1 MGPARRRP
9 PRPSATLG
17 AVPLHLPPP
26 LAAALWAH
34 AARDWPRECVGALG
48 GWVQGE
54 RFEARTL
61 YPLSN
66 VAAAPEREYVA
77 DPGEFLRALRAME
90 AEDLSL
96 VGLYHS
102 HPRGPASPSASDTRL
117 AAYPVPY
124 LIADVTRRRLSAY
137 LLPSGE
143 PVEVI
148 GEG

>member
-1 MGPARRRP
+1 MIR
-9 PRPSATLG
+9 PRPGAFATLTR
-17 AVPLHLPPP
+17 VPLHLPPP

-34 AARDWPRECVGALG
+34 AAHEEPRECVGALG

-54 RFEARTL
+54 HFRARTL
-61 YPLSN
+61 YPLAN
-66 VAAAPEREYVA
+66 VAAAPEREYLA

-124 LIADVTRRRLSAY
+124 LIADLTRRRLSAY

-143 PVEVI
+143 PVEVV
-148 GEG
+148 GEE